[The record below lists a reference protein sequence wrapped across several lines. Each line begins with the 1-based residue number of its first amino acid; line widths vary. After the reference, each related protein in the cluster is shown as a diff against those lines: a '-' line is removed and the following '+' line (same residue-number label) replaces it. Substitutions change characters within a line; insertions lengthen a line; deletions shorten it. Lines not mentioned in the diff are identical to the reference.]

1 MTLSDFASV
10 FAVLAVQLRATD
22 ADEITI
28 KSYYEPLKDL
38 ELEFV
43 QMAAV
48 EMAKQGGSHGDNP
61 HWFPK
66 SSEWRALAWKVERDR
81 IAEQREILRK
91 LPAPLCQACDDTGWD
106 RSDDDRVHRCDCRTL
121 RRLEVLG
128 RRPMPALPASSSEP
142 QHAVDTVAI
151 ATTLA
156 STKGMR

>member
-1 MTLSDFASV
+1 MTLSDFANV

-43 QMAAV
+43 QMAAA
-48 EMAKQGGSHGDNP
+48 EMAKAGGSHGDNP

-66 SSEWRALAWKVERDR
+66 SSEWRALAWKIERDR
-81 IAEQREILRK
+81 IQQQREVLRK
-91 LPAPLCQACDDTGWD
+91 LPAPLCLVCDDTGWD
-106 RSDDDRVHRCDCRTL
+106 RTDDDRVHHCACRSM

-128 RRPMPALPASSSEP
+128 RRPMPELPPAVEEP
-142 QHAVDTVAI
+142 QHAVDTLAI